1 MNDNSEWFEAHYSDD
16 VTLSLRIKAR
26 LYSARSR
33 FQKIEVLDSFEFGR
47 ILVLDD
53 VINVTNRDEFIYHE
67 MLSHVP
73 LFSHTKPQN
82 VLVVGGGDG
91 GTIREVIKHT
101 LVKKAFLVEIDS
113 TVVDVSRK
121 YFPDLS
127 KSLDDPRVSI
137 VYKDAL
143 EYVESLDNEHDV
155 IIVDSTDPV
164 GVGEKLFSLDFYQK
178 CFNALKV
185 DGILTAQSESPFFDP
200 DVVKRLYAVAKY
212 VFPIVKMYI
221 AFMPS
226 YVSGIWSFLYCSKKY
241 DPLKYFQSERF
252 NQQNLEL
259 RYYNSEVHKASF
271 ALPSFI
277 KKQFF

>member
-16 VTLSLRIKAR
+16 VTLSLRIKTR

-73 LFSHTKPQN
+73 LFSHAKPQN

-137 VYKDAL
+137 VYKDAI